1 MGKYTLSMLYIYIN
15 IYLGELYRP
24 HCDLTGIMDSKG
36 NHPQMAELFRL
47 VNYYKIYIIYCFPGS
62 ETHLELYLAA
72 CDKVEGWTCHRTSSS
87 PHGCC
92 GAQWVLTSGPTNR
105 PMPFPGH
112 GCDGCHGCHGCHE
125 HFNSF
130 LHFFSSWSR
139 CKLASLQSLQSL
151 QVANPLRGRTRNG
164 WSCLAQSRRGAAR
177 PEIHMNS
184 PCSTCHSTL
193 YTLRNGPFIPI

>member
-1 MGKYTLSMLYIYIN
+1 M
-15 IYLGELYRP
+15 
-24 HCDLTGIMDSKG
+24 
-36 NHPQMAELFRL
+36 
-47 VNYYKIYIIYCFPGS
+47 IIYNYHILFPRFRDAFEVVPGS
-62 ETHLELYLAA
+62 LDVSQDQQQSAWVLWRSVSADLRSHQPAIATVFETFADTTMPLPGHGCDGCDA
-72 CDKVEGWTCHRTSSS
+72 CDACD
-87 PHGCC
+87 
-92 GAQWVLTSGPTNR
+92 
-105 PMPFPGH
+105 

-139 CKLASLQSLQSL
+139 CKLASLQSLQCL

-184 PCSTCHSTL
+184 PCSTCHSTH